1 MLTAEQQL
9 AAKNA
14 SEGKTVQLRFAHV
27 WPTDQKGITPRV
39 FFHVVDGDYAR
50 GSTITLETCFR
61 LGLRVEVIE

>member
-1 MLTAEQQL
+1 MITKEAQL
-9 AAKNA
+9 AARNA
-14 SEGKTVQLRFAHV
+14 ADGLSVTLRFAHV
-27 WPTDQKGITPRV
+27 WPTDQKGVTPRA